1 VRAKLQAANDRE
13 ALRERYRPAR
23 VKLLFVGE
31 APPASGRFFYR
42 ANSGLY
48 RAIQS
53 AFIVAFPSIRSDG
66 FLDTFQALGCYL
78 LDLCGKPVDDLEP
91 LKRKRICAEGEIR
104 LATSIQLFQPGTMV
118 TVVRSILLNVE
129 RAQNFVGGQDY
140 TSAFHIQGGGG
151 ATESYLKKPLCLFC
165 EKNSM
170 TRLRFGLKR
179 WRAVPKP
186 RCKFESE
193 SWDCGRVRLDPDITR
208 CWEVAAAW
216 HQVAGKR
223 PSRRTTL
230 RSLDLGCT
238 PESIA
243 EQLHLPS

>member
-1 VRAKLQAANDRE
+1 MRAKLQAANDRE

-104 LATSIQLFQPGTMV
+104 LATSIQLFQPETMV

-129 RAQNFVGGQDY
+129 RAQNFVGW
-140 TSAFHIQGGGG
+140 T
-151 ATESYLKKPLCLFC
+151 
-165 EKNSM
+165 
-170 TRLRFGLKR
+170 GLHVSLPYPGR
-179 WRAVPKP
+179 WRSHRVLFEEALVPILRKELDDTFAVWP
-186 RCKFESE
+186 EE
-193 SWDCGRVRLDPDITR
+193 M
-208 CWEVAAAW
+208 A
-216 HQVAGKR
+216 
-223 PSRRTTL
+223 SR
-230 RSLDLGCT
+230 SK
-238 PESIA
+238 A
-243 EQLHLPS
+243 KM